1 MVNISQIK
9 TGISNYVDNEALPK
23 MQGFNKIVFAT
34 GVSLILNKLD
44 SILDKYR
51 SNELLKAIEV
61 FDAEG
66 NIDIDLIADEF
77 VKHVPNSGLA
87 FDFPILG
94 QIIIYPQDVN
104 SIHRYI
110 SNA

>member
-1 MVNISQIK
+1 MVSISQIK

-23 MQGFNKIVFAT
+23 MQGFNKVVFAT
-34 GVSLILNKLD
+34 GVSLILNKLE

-66 NIDIDLIADEF
+66 NIDIDLVANEF
-77 VKHVPNSGLA
+77 VKHVPNSGLT
-87 FDFPILG
+87 FDIPIIG

-104 SIHRYI
+104 SIHHYI